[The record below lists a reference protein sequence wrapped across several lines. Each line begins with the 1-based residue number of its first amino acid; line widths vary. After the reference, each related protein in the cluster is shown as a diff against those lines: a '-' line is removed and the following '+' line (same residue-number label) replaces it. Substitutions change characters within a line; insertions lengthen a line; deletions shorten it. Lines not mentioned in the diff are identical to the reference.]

1 MLWEA
6 NNMTDKIVNYT
17 KEQEAQLMAEYAT
30 KEVPN
35 KDFVAQ
41 FASDLGKT
49 TKSIIAKLVSLGVY
63 KTEKK
68 LTKAGVPVVSKKD
81 LVAQIEAHFGFEVP
95 TLVKATKVDLQNLVD
110 NLG

>member
-17 KEQEAQLMAEYAT
+17 KEQEATLMAEYAT
-30 KEVPN
+30 KEGTN
-35 KDFVAQ
+35 KDFVASM
-41 FASDLGKT
+41 ATELGKT
-49 TKSIIAKLVSLGVY
+49 VKSITAKLVSLGVY

-81 LVAQIEAHFGFEVP
+81 LVAQIEDHFGFTTP
-95 TLVKATKVDLQNLVD
+95 SLVKATKADLQNLVD
-110 NLG
+110 NLN